1 MAERDNRIN
10 SVMGLIKRRIQ
21 DAETLED
28 VDRLEDVLATY
39 RRSGFDISVLPNDMR
54 TELNAGPQE
63 AQQPIRDVVAKG
75 LLPWFTHIG
84 CWHIYIVTMTTAAVN
99 TFIIIDNVLHRLH
112 LSRLSRRHNIDRRS
126 LCRLFAARRG
136 HQARFPATDT

>member
-28 VDRLEDVLATY
+28 VDRLQDVLATY

-84 CWHIYIVTMTTAAVN
+84 CWHIYIVTITTAAVN
-99 TFIIIDNVLHRLH
+99 TFIIIDNALHRLH
-112 LSRLSRRHNIDRRS
+112 RRHNIDLRS
-126 LCRLFAARRG
+126 LCRLFAARRW
-136 HQARFPATDT
+136 HQARSPATDT